1 MRIRMRMGD
10 VDGDGSYLYVCRYV
24 YVCICAYLMQ
34 CVVLSRLYGFV
45 GRQYCTYS
53 YRYKRERERGGN
65 TTTTNDIRYIPTL
78 VGVSQLFG
86 KTTLHTLPQRLSPK
100 PTLSHANPPENS
112 QRERKRG
119 DLYPLSKLHCK
130 SVYLSPMWIQV
141 GSTLLIRVLIKS
153 KLQTTRKKYHQDDEF
168 RIMCPF

>member
-10 VDGDGSYLYVCRYV
+10 ADGDASYLYVCRYV

-34 CVVLSRLYGFV
+34 CVMLSRLYDFV

-53 YRYKRERERGGN
+53 YERERERERRKHHHYQQHKVHTYLSRSIHNYLGN
-65 TTTTNDIRYIPTL
+65 
-78 VGVSQLFG
+78 
-86 KTTLHTLPQRLSPK
+86 TLPQRLSPK

-119 DLYPLSKLHCK
+119 DLYPLSNCTA
-130 SVYLSPMWIQV
+130 SP
-141 GSTLLIRVLIKS
+141 STLALCGYR
-153 KLQTTRKKYHQDDEF
+153 
-168 RIMCPF
+168 

>member
-1 MRIRMRMGD
+1 MGMVRI
-10 VDGDGSYLYVCRYV
+10 YTYVGTYTYAYV
-24 YVCICAYLMQ
+24 PMQ
-34 CVVLSRLYGFV
+34 CVMLSRLYYRVV

-53 YRYKRERERGGN
+53 YIRERERE
-65 TTTTNDIRYIPTL
+65 RRKYYYYYQQHKVHTL
-78 VGVSQLFG
+78 VGVFTIIWEIHS
-86 KTTLHTLPQRLSPK
+86 QRLSPK
-100 PTLSHANPPENS
+100 PTYAIPRKSP
-112 QRERKRG
+112 REFPTRTQTRRFV
-119 DLYPLSKLHCK
+119 SSFKLHCK

>member
-34 CVVLSRLYGFV
+34 CVMLSRLYGFV

-53 YRYKRERERGGN
+53 YRRERGGN
-65 TTTTNDIRYIPTL
+65 TTTTTNNIRNIPTL
-78 VGVSQLFG
+78 VGVFITIIWEND
-86 KTTLHTLPQRLSPK
+86 TTYTLPQRLSPK

-141 GSTLLIRVLIKS
+141 GSTLLIRVLNKS

>member
-10 VDGDGSYLYVCRYV
+10 ADGDGSYLYVCRYV
-24 YVCICAYLMQ
+24 YVCICAYLIQ
-34 CVVLSRLYGFV
+34 CVMLSRLYGFV
-45 GRQYCTYS
+45 GRQCCTYS
-53 YRYKRERERGGN
+53 YRRERGGN
-65 TTTTNDIRYIPTL
+65 TTTTNDIRNIPTL
-78 VGVSQLFG
+78 VGVF
-86 KTTLHTLPQRLSPK
+86 TIIWEIHYLSGSAPSL

>member
-1 MRIRMRMGD
+1 
-10 VDGDGSYLYVCRYV
+10 
-24 YVCICAYLMQ
+24 MQ
-34 CVVLSRLYGFV
+34 CVMLARLYSFV

-78 VGVSQLFG
+78 VGVFITIIWEND
-86 KTTLHTLPQRLSPK
+86 TTYTLPQRLSPK
-100 PTLSHANPPENS
+100 PTYAIPRKSP
-112 QRERKRG
+112 REFPTRTQTRRFV
-119 DLYPLSKLHCK
+119 SSFKLHCK

>member
-10 VDGDGSYLYVCRYV
+10 ADGDGSYLYVCRYV

-34 CVVLSRLYGFV
+34 CVMLSRLYGFV

-53 YRYKRERERGGN
+53 YRYKRDRERGEN
-65 TTTTNDIRYIPTL
+65 TTTINNIRYIPTL
-78 VGVSQLFG
+78 VGVFTIIWEND
-86 KTTLHTLPQRLSPK
+86 TTYTTSAAQPQAYAIPRKSPREF
-100 PTLSHANPPENS
+100 PTRTQTRRFVSS
-112 QRERKRG
+112 F
-119 DLYPLSKLHCK
+119 KLHCK

-153 KLQTTRKKYHQDDEF
+153 KLQTTRKKISS
-168 RIMCPF
+168 R

>member
-1 MRIRMRMGD
+1 MQ
-10 VDGDGSYLYVCRYV
+10 YV
-24 YVCICAYLMQ
+24 M
-34 CVVLSRLYGFV
+34 LSRLYSFV

-53 YRYKRERERGGN
+53 YKRERRERK
-65 TTTTNDIRYIPTL
+65 YYHHQQHKEHTL
-78 VGVSQLFG
+78 VGVF
-86 KTTLHTLPQRLSPK
+86 TIIWEIHYLSGSAPSL

>member
-34 CVVLSRLYGFV
+34 CVMLSRLYGFV

-53 YRYKRERERGGN
+53 YKRERERERGGN
-65 TTTTNDIRYIPTL
+65 TTTTTNNIRNIGTL
-78 VGVSQLFG
+78 VGVF
-86 KTTLHTLPQRLSPK
+86 TIIWEIHYLSGSAPSL

-112 QRERKRG
+112 QRECKRG
-119 DLYPLSKLHCK
+119 DLYPLSNCTA
-130 SVYLSPMWIQV
+130 SP
-141 GSTLLIRVLIKS
+141 STLALCGYR
-153 KLQTTRKKYHQDDEF
+153 
-168 RIMCPF
+168 